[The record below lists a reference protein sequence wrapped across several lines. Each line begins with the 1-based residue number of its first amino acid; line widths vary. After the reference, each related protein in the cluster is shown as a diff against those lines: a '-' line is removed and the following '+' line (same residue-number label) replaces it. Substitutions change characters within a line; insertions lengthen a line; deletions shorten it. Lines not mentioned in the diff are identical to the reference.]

1 MDRYGAHRE
10 SPENSVDEDS
20 DDESDNE
27 SNDESEDESDDDES
41 RGSTNSDGD
50 SDDSSD
56 SSVHNIEDQLE
67 DLLVSAPRGRC
78 QFVVSYNN
86 GRAKTCTRDSKSV
99 LFKKIHLCTQ
109 HVAGKPSAMSEEEL
123 SCPKAIYVCL
133 WSTNARK
140 SRNKYIGS

>member
-1 MDRYGAHRE
+1 MVHIANPQSSD
-10 SPENSVDEDS
+10 DEDS

-41 RGSTNSDGD
+41 RGSTDSDGD

-56 SSVHNIEDQLE
+56 SSVNNIEDQLE
-67 DLLVSAPRGRC
+67 ELLVSAPRGRC

-86 GRAKTCTRDSKSV
+86 GQAKTCIRKSKSV
-99 LFKKIHLCTQ
+99 LFKKINLCTH
-109 HVAGKPSAMSEEEL
+109 HVAGRPSSMSEEEL

-133 WSTNARK
+133 WSLKARK
-140 SRNKYIGS
+140 SRDEYIGS